1 MSVKGSDNMLK
12 TKLAYLKG
20 TSEALKTYNS
30 EHPVIDFELVQ
41 KIYNYANN
49 IDNLTEEQLNELE
62 GFINENTVSIK
73 HLANLYLDKK
83 GKADLNNRLNRMLPI
98 QITKPQCR
106 IKFVKGKVETLSD
119 AIFHH
124 STVKV
129 LCKTRKHQ
137 KAA

>member
-1 MSVKGSDNMLK
+1 MLK

-20 TSEALKTYNS
+20 ISEALKTYDS
-30 EHPVIDFELVQ
+30 EHAVIDFELVQ

-62 GFINENTVSIK
+62 DFINENTVSIK

-83 GKADLNNRLNRMLPI
+83 GEADLNNRLNRMLPI

-106 IKFVKGKVETLSD
+106 IKFVKGRRILYTDLERQTTGGEAD
-119 AIFHH
+119 APSF
-124 STVKV
+124 
-129 LCKTRKHQ
+129 LRFGREGEQ
-137 KAA
+137 K